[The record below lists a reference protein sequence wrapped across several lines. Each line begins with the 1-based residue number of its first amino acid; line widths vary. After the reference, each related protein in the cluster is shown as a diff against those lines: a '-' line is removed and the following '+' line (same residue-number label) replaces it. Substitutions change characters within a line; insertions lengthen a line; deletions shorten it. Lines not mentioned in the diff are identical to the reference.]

1 MKERLEIV
9 ASGFGG
15 QGVVRLGQ
23 VLGEAAVKQ
32 GLRVTMLKSHG
43 TEMRGGY
50 VRSQVVLSRKA
61 IDSPMCE
68 TPDFFIALS
77 SSAYGRFKDTVPARG
92 LILYDPEFV
101 ENIDNT
107 LSCEQKELPARQ
119 LAIDNFNKT
128 IFSNTIALGAMARLL
143 DGDIDKDIIL
153 KSILKI
159 IPRFH
164 EENRT
169 AFEVGY
175 KLIQRGLT

>member
-23 VLGEAAVKQ
+23 VLGEAAVKE

-50 VRSQVVLSRKA
+50 VRSQVVLSQKA

-68 TPDFFIALS
+68 NPDFFIALS
-77 SSAYGRFKDTVPARG
+77 SAAYDRFKDTIPGNGV
-92 LILYDPEFV
+92 ILYDPAFV
-101 ENIDNT
+101 ERLDHGLPCT
-107 LSCEQKELPARQ
+107 QRALPAKQ
-119 LAIDNFNKT
+119 LAMDNFGKA

-143 DGDIDKDIIL
+143 DEDIREETIL
-153 KSILKI
+153 KSILEI
-159 IPRFH
+159 IPKFH
-164 EENRT
+164 EENKR
-169 AFEVGY
+169 AFRIGY
-175 KLIQRGLT
+175 DHME